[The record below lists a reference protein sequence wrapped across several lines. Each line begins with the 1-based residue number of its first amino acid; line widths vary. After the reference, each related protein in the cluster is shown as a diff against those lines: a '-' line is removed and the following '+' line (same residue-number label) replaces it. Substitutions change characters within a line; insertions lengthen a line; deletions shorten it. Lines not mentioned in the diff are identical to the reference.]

1 MFWMVCK
8 DKNDSLWLMRVKSR
22 RSGIKTLR
30 EVFKV
35 EPVRCKQLHS
45 NGNKE
50 YFVKFSN
57 LCKELTE
64 TSRMPT
70 RWDGE

>member
-8 DKNDSLWLMRVKSR
+8 DKNGSLWLMRVKSR
-22 RSGIKTLR
+22 RSGIETLR

-50 YFVKFSN
+50 YFVKFSD
-57 LCKELTE
+57 LCKELDNE
-64 TSRMPT
+64 LEMVAKRE
-70 RWDGE
+70 G